1 MYIENEAND
10 DPETNDDV
18 ITVIPCEMEGDDRF
32 PGQFPLEQGD
42 ICRICRIDVNVI
54 DDRDNLLSPCAC
66 SGSMKYVHIEC
77 HNEADLGN
85 MCNVCG
91 FRFPGENRPIN
102 FPAIPVQ
109 LNMNDR
115 PEPIGLGRLNA
126 VLQVNNA
133 LNDPNRNVNMELYRN
148 IAQILPVDFHGA
160 PIRRYANEMIELQ
173 NRNLVESQTWLWGVI
188 AEIIMIPSPK
198 RFMWGISMLSVYALF
213 LPLWI
218 IITCCRYVINRYMGI
233 NINGSNMVI
242 ISLSLMISWL
252 SIGPS
257 LIIFTIIMAFI
268 SKVIWKYH
276 SL

>member
-1 MYIENEAND
+1 MHD
-10 DPETNDDV
+10 
-18 ITVIPCEMEGDDRF
+18 
-32 PGQFPLEQGD
+32 
-42 ICRICRIDVNVI
+42 
-54 DDRDNLLSPCAC
+54 S
-66 SGSMKYVHIEC
+66 
-77 HNEADLGN
+77 
-85 MCNVCG
+85 
-91 FRFPGENRPIN
+91 
-102 FPAIPVQ
+102 
-109 LNMNDR
+109 